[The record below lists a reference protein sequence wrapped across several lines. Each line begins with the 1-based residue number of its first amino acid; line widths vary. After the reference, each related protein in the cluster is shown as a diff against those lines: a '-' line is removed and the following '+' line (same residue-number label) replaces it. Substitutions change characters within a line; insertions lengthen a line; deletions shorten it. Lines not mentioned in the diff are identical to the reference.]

1 MANNVWLLTW
11 TTCGTWLPGDNRGL
25 WATSARSNPLT
36 RVSGSTTHRDPTTQV
51 EPTKLIEPTTQVVG
65 FPRPSYCPW

>member
-1 MANNVWLLTW
+1 M
-11 TTCGTWLPGDNRGL
+11 
-25 WATSARSNPLT
+25 
-36 RVSGSTTHRDPTTQV
+36 THRDPTTQTKPTTLIEPTTQV